1 MFRHDIAF
9 IINSFLASLEISVM
23 INILYELIK
32 ILRKKMLITMY
43 LY

>member
-9 IINSFLASLEISVM
+9 IVNSFLVSLEISVM

-32 ILRKKMLITMY
+32 ILRKKMLFVLIP
-43 LY
+43 